1 MPGCCITAIRTN
13 VTWTTSVCPSGG
25 RNKPYII
32 YHSVN
37 LQLMAFQL
45 INYHKA
51 KKFDFYREA
60 GLAGLSKFNCI
71 DGAMSKMCQP
81 SLLKIEPSSRG
92 ASTHD
97 SVRGSI
103 MDRHVLTLRLRKS
116 RNCNL
121 ADWIENIVG
130 LRHCQSINVS
140 VTNSFI
146 IMRTLKK

>member
-71 DGAMSKMCQP
+71 DGVRSYMCKP
-81 SLLKIEPSSRG
+81 SLSKIDP
-92 ASTHD
+92 STHD
-97 SVRGSI
+97 SVRGQI
-103 MDRHVLTLRLRKS
+103 MDRHVLTLRL
-116 RNCNL
+116 
-121 ADWIENIVG
+121 
-130 LRHCQSINVS
+130 
-140 VTNSFI
+140 
-146 IMRTLKK
+146 